1 MPLWRPLNPRV
12 SSTLLHEDE
21 INIVS
26 IIVRPARPTD
36 TPIIAEF
43 NCRLASESENKSLD
57 QDTVAAGVAALFES
71 TERGRYFVA
80 EIDGTVVGQLLIT
93 YEWSD
98 WRNGLF
104 WWIQSVY
111 VLAEHRRAGVFST
124 LYRTLSEMAK
134 QDPAVCGLRLY
145 VEEENGRARD
155 TYLSRG
161 MSMTGYEVM
170 EIDFTQ
176 S

>member
-1 MPLWRPLNPRV
+1 MFK
-12 SSTLLHEDE
+12 STDH
-21 INIVS
+21 
-26 IIVRPARPTD
+26 
-36 TPIIAEF
+36 
-43 NCRLASESENKSLD
+43 
-57 QDTVAAGVAALFES
+57 
-71 TERGRYFVA
+71 GRYYIA
-80 EIDGTVVGQLLIT
+80 EIDNVIVGQLLIT

-111 VLAEHRRAGVFST
+111 VVAEHRRRGVFSR
-124 LYRTLSEMAK
+124 LYKTISDMA
-134 QDPAVCGLRLY
+134 QEDGTVCGIRLY

-170 EIDFTQ
+170 EIDFTK

>member
-1 MPLWRPLNPRV
+1 VNV
-12 SSTLLHEDE
+12 T
-21 INIVS
+21 
-26 IIVRPARPTD
+26 VRAANSTD

-43 NCRLASESENKSLD
+43 NCRLAIESEGKQLERE
-57 QDTVAAGVAALFES
+57 TVSAGVTSLLDSA
-71 TERGRYFVA
+71 ERGRYFVA
-80 EIDGTVVGQLLIT
+80 EIDGLVAGQLLIT

-111 VLAEHRRAGVFST
+111 VVEEHRRTGVFSS
-124 LYRTLSEMAK
+124 LYQTVSELARR
-134 QDPAVCGLRLY
+134 DPAVCGLRLY
-145 VEEENGRARD
+145 VEEANNRARD

-161 MSMTGYEVM
+161 MSRTGYEVM
-170 EIDFTQ
+170 EVDFTQ

>member
-1 MPLWRPLNPRV
+1 MTV
-12 SSTLLHEDE
+12 
-21 INIVS
+21 V
-26 IIVRPARPTD
+26 VRPAQSAD
-36 TPIIAEF
+36 TSVISEF
-43 NCRLASESENKSLD
+43 NCRLASESEDRHLD
-57 QDTVAAGVAALFES
+57 QYRVAIGVAALLKS
-71 TERGRYFVA
+71 TGRGQYFVA
-80 EIDGTVVGQLLIT
+80 EVDGAVVGQLLIT

-98 WRNGLF
+98 WRNGMF

-111 VLAEHRRAGVFST
+111 VTEEHRRSGIFSG
-124 LYRTLSEMAK
+124 LYQTVSKLAK
-134 QDPAVCGLRLY
+134 QDPTVCGLRLY
-145 VEEENGRARD
+145 VEQENDGARD

>member
-1 MPLWRPLNPRV
+1 M
-12 SSTLLHEDE
+12 T
-21 INIVS
+21 IT
-26 IIVRPARPTD
+26 VRPAVAAD
-36 TPIIAEF
+36 TAIIADF
-43 NCRLASESENKSLD
+43 NCRLAQESEDKPLD
-57 QDTVAAGVAALFES
+57 RDTVVAGVATMFES
-71 TERGRYFVA
+71 TDHGRYYIA
-80 EIDGTVVGQLLIT
+80 EIDDVIVGQLLIT

-111 VLAEHRRAGVFST
+111 VVSEHRRRGVFSR
-124 LYRTLSEMAK
+124 LYQTISDMARE
-134 QDPAVCGLRLY
+134 DGTVCGIRLY

-170 EIDFTQ
+170 EIDFTK